1 MNAYIGCSCKSCR
14 KWKSERKANSKKLK
28 GGERIRV
35 KCLLKKGVEDIPNQI
50 KVIREIYS

>member
-14 KWKSERKANSKKLK
+14 KWKSARRANIKKLK
-28 GGERIRV
+28 GGERLRV
-35 KCLLKKGVEDIPNQI
+35 KNLLKKGIEEIPDQI

>member
-14 KWKSERKANSKKLK
+14 KWKSARRANIKKLK
-28 GGERIRV
+28 GGERLRV
-35 KCLLKKGVEDIPNQI
+35 KNLLKKGIEEIPNQI